1 LARPW
6 RRMMTELLLLS
17 ALGLMLSLFLG
28 LLRVLRGPGAAD
40 RMLAIQLIGTA
51 GVGMLLLLSVLLD
64 QPALLDVALLL
75 ALLAAVA
82 AAAFTGQQKTRRD

>member
-1 LARPW
+1 
-6 RRMMTELLLLS
+6 MTELFMLS

-28 LLRVLRGPGAAD
+28 LLRVLLGPGVGD
-40 RMLAIQLIGTA
+40 RMLATQLIGTS
-51 GVGMLLLLSVLLD
+51 GVGMLLLFNEVFN

-82 AAAFTGQQKTRRD
+82 AAAFTGQQKTHHD

>member
-1 LARPW
+1 
-6 RRMMTELLLLS
+6 MTELFMLA

-28 LLRVLRGPGAAD
+28 LLRALLGPGVGD

-51 GVGMLLLLSVLLD
+51 GVGMLLLLGVLLD
-64 QPALLDVALLL
+64 QPALVDVALIL

-82 AAAFTGQQKTRRD
+82 AAAFTGRQKTHHD